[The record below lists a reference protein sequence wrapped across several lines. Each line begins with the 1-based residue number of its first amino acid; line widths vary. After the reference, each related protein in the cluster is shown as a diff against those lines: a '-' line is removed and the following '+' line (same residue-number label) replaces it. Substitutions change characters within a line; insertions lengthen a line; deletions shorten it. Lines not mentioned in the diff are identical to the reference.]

1 MRIAIVRR
9 EYGGFGGAELYTE
22 RLIRELQQSGH
33 MVQLLSSAKACSLPE
48 GAEFVELKTPRSRAA
63 KIRAFSDAV
72 QSWKA
77 SNPVDCVFSLERISG
92 CDVLRAGDGMHSVWL
107 DKRRE
112 YAPWWKKFF
121 IGRGAFH
128 KEMLQM
134 EKDAFDPKKTRR
146 IIVNSEMVKR
156 DILSRTQFR
165 PEYIHLVR
173 NGIDVSRFKECE
185 GREALRKQLGAS
197 ANDYVLLFI
206 GSGGERK
213 GLRYVIDALSVIGN
227 NYILVIAGKVER
239 VKRCPPNVR
248 FLGPVSEPGAL
259 YAAADLM
266 VFPPI
271 YEPSSNVVYES
282 LAAGLPVITSAEN
295 GAHEIITEGE
305 NGIIVLNPSD
315 VGKLATA
322 ILQWRSS
329 NGDRRV
335 NFDYDASMRRNISET
350 LKVINMEH

>member
-22 RLIRELQQSGH
+22 RLIRELQQCGH
-33 MVQLLSSAKACSLPE
+33 IVELLSSAKACPLPE
-48 GAEFVELKTPRSRAA
+48 GAEFVELKTPKGLAS

-72 QSWKA
+72 QSWRA
-77 SNPVDCVFSLERISG
+77 SNPRDCVFSLERISG
-92 CDVLRAGDGMHSVWL
+92 CDVLRAGDGMHSAWL
-107 DKRRE
+107 DKRRD
-112 YAPWWKKFF
+112 YSPWWKKFF

-128 KEMLQM
+128 KEMLRL

-156 DILSRTQFR
+156 DILSRTHFR
-165 PEYIHLVR
+165 PESIHLVR
-173 NGIDVSRFKECE
+173 NGIDVSRFKKCK
-185 GREALRKQLGAS
+185 GREALRSQLEAS
-197 ANDYVLLFI
+197 ENDCVLLFI

-213 GLRYVIDALSVIGN
+213 GLSFVIDALRMIGS
-227 NYILVIAGKVER
+227 NYKLIVAGKVER
-239 VKRCPPNVR
+239 VKRCPPNVY
-248 FLGPVSEPGAL
+248 FFGPVIEPGVL

-282 LAAGLPVITSAEN
+282 LVAGLPVITSAEN

-305 NGIIVLNPSD
+305 NGITVLNPSD
-315 VGKLATA
+315 VEQLAAA
-322 ILQWRSS
+322 ILQWRNS

-335 NFDYDASMRRNISET
+335 DFDYDASMRRNINET
-350 LKVINMEH
+350 LKVINMGH